1 MVIKMAGKRRKAK
14 GFKEFLMIYSGVLGV
29 IILITWFL
37 LYGLLKDYEG
47 GRPSST
53 MDKIISQ
60 FTVDNVEKLLD
71 DSGVVYSEFES
82 NQIVA
87 DYLKNILTDKTAT
100 YKKKSGEYSE
110 DNPVYVVYAGDT
122 AIAKVTLSPNG
133 KNGHNFTKW
142 KIGGISF
149 DGYADKKNSKVFT
162 LNVPKGAQV
171 TLNNVAVAA
180 SYITAD
186 DQQFD
191 PCKHVADYVT
201 APVNTVYTVP
211 GLLVQPQISVKLNG
225 IELEVT
231 QDAKNNTYTAKYPS
245 DGALLA
251 EQQSYIM
258 TIAECY
264 GKYIINRGSL
274 STLSGYMLGYAK
286 EYVSDIPAVWAFLYG
301 KTYTYEFQN
310 ESITNF
316 SKYSDNCFSCDVYYD
331 LYVDYKTGNTTYNTS
346 LTYTF
351 VKTGGKWYVADFI
364 IN

>member
-1 MVIKMAGKRRKAK
+1 MAKKRRRKAK
-14 GFKEFLMIYSGVLGV
+14 GFKDFLIIYSSVLGV

-37 LYGLLKDYEG
+37 LYGLLKDYEA
-47 GRPSST
+47 GRPSTT
-53 MDKIISQ
+53 MDTIISK
-60 FTVDNVEKLLD
+60 FTVDNIEELLNE
-71 DSGVVYSEFES
+71 SGVTYSEFED
-82 NQIVA
+82 NKIVG
-87 DYLKNILTDKTAT
+87 DYLKSKLADSSAT

-110 DNPVYVVYAGDT
+110 DNPVYVVYANDT
-122 AIAKVTLSPNG
+122 AMAKVTLEADG

-142 KIGGISF
+142 KMGSISF
-149 DGYADKKNSKVFT
+149 DEYADKKNSKAFT
-162 LNVPKGAQV
+162 LNVPKGSTV
-171 TLNNVAVAA
+171 KLNNIDVSE

-191 PCKHVADYVT
+191 PCKHVSNYVT
-201 APVNTVYTVP
+201 TPVNTVYTVSN
-211 GLLVQPQISVKLNG
+211 LLVQPQISVQLNG
-225 IELEVT
+225 VELTVNADT
-231 QDAKNNTYTAKYPS
+231 KNNTYTAVYPS
-245 DGALLA
+245 DDKLLA
-251 EQQSYIM
+251 EQQNYIK
-258 TIAECY
+258 TVAESY

-310 ESITNF
+310 ESISNF

-331 LYVDYKTGNTTYNTS
+331 LYVDYGTGNTTYNTS